1 MKQTLVLGLFAF
13 VIAMAG
19 STWFV
24 TKVSPPPEPVLAGSG
39 PVAPAVKAPKAAKA
53 AAPAAKPP
61 AQPPAEPKV
70 AAPDSGTGTPGGA
83 AAKAPAPPAKV
94 PGRSALDAEAM
105 TRATS
110 VAKVLVQMKPKEAVT
125 IMAKLTDDEVERIFR
140 QLNAK
145 QLAALL
151 AVLPGERAAVMSRRL
166 LEPRTGRE
174 GGS

>member
-13 VIAMAG
+13 VVAMAS

-24 TKVSPPPEPVLAGSG
+24 TKVSPPPEPVLAGNG

-53 AAPAAKPP
+53 APAAKPP
-61 AQPPAEPKV
+61 AQPKV
-70 AAPDSGTGTPGGA
+70 AAADSGTGTPGGA
-83 AAKAPAPPAKV
+83 AAKAPAPAAKV
-94 PGRSALDAEAM
+94 PDRSALDAEAM
-105 TRATS
+105 TRAKS
-110 VAKVLVQMKPKEAVT
+110 VAKILVQMKPKEAVT

>member
-13 VIAMAG
+13 VIAMAS

-24 TKVSPPPEPVLAGSG
+24 TKVSPPPEPVLAGSK

-53 AAPAAKPP
+53 AAPAAKAP
-61 AQPPAEPKV
+61 AQPKV

-94 PGRSALDAEAM
+94 PDRSALEAEAM
-105 TRATS
+105 TRAKS

-174 GGS
+174 GGPDR